1 MGYWTSITFSQG
13 QQDIVNNRT
22 YLVVYLSINAS
33 SGYYAEY
40 TNASGNL
47 IVNGISYPFTTH
59 FKVNGSSQVIYSV
72 GVWINHE
79 FDGTKRVAASASFN
93 TGIVGTLTT
102 SDYTWL
108 TTIPRAS
115 SPTTSKSEI
124 TFGESFEILTHRKS
138 TAFTHDIYVM
148 ANNNPST
155 YTKIADKIQTDTS
168 WTLPESWKEYFPTAE
183 VKLLVRVFTFNG
195 STSLGRIDA
204 PLITI
209 RPTTDMLPDCEISV
223 ADETGNFLKYG
234 GFVQGQSKV
243 KITLNNTFKYN
254 AHLRSQS
261 ITVDD
266 ITYNTGT
273 QIVDANNQ
281 LLKIKSKVID
291 SRNGETVKNTTLEI
305 MPWHQ
310 PIIDAVKIER
320 CKANG
325 TEDGNGDFINVSY
338 DVIVSRLNDKNLK
351 SLVIKLSKQEAS
363 DETSYNIP
371 LSDYEASG
379 NTIIECSSDYAWNIE
394 IKLKDAFAESI
405 YTQLVGTGFTLMDFH
420 NSGRGMAVGKVSEQA
435 NLFDVNLNT
444 EFRKGFSSNGVV
456 YDLNSE
462 ELQAIKL
469 ITNNNGNIRLGK
481 ILQTLGLRVP
491 IKVEKNGQFD
501 IVKFSDGTCEA
512 SCQITQITPVNT
524 VNYNPY
530 LWRWIG
536 NLRLPYGLFK
546 RVDNVQVS
554 GHCNGGTFTCGAVA
568 TPTQIQIILMSPTRE
583 ATNTSV
589 PAELPFI
596 KIFGRYKD

>member
-22 YLVVYLSINAS
+22 YLAVYLSMNAS
-33 SGYYAEY
+33 NGYYAEY
-40 TNASGNL
+40 TNASGTL
-47 IVNGISYPFTTH
+47 TVNGVSYPFTTR

-148 ANNNPST
+148 ANNDPST

-195 STSLGRIDA
+195 NTNLGRIDA
-204 PLITI
+204 PLITV
-209 RPTTDMLPDCEISV
+209 RPTPDMLPDCEISV
-223 ADETGNFLKYG
+223 ADETENFLKYG

-243 KITLNNTFKYN
+243 KITLNNTLKYN

-273 QIVDANNQ
+273 QIVDATNQ

-291 SRNGETVKNTTLEI
+291 SRNGETVKNNTLEI

-310 PIIDAVKIER
+310 PIIDTVRIER
-320 CKANG
+320 CKADG
-325 TEDGNGDFINVSY
+325 TEDGNGDFINVGY

-420 NSGRGMAVGKVSEQA
+420 NSGRGMAIGKVSEKSEV
-435 NLFDVNLNT
+435 LDVNLQT
-444 EFRKGFSSNGVV
+444 DFRKGFSCRAVT

-462 ELQAIKL
+462 EQQVIKL
-469 ITNNNGNIRLGK
+469 LTNDNGNIRLGK
-481 ILQTLGLRVP
+481 VLQTLGLRVP
-491 IKVEKNGQFD
+491 IKIEKLGQFEV
-501 IVKFSDGTCEA
+501 VKYSDKTCEA
-512 SCQITQITPVNT
+512 SCQIRQITPIAMTQV
-524 VNYNPY
+524 NPY
-530 LWRWIG
+530 LFRWIG
-536 NLRLPYGLFK
+536 NLILPNELFTS
-546 RVDNVQVS
+546 VDNVQVT
-554 GHCNGGTFTCGAVA
+554 GHYNAGIFTCGAVA
-568 TPTQIQIILMSPTRE
+568 KTDRIQIIYLMQNRGVS
-583 ATNTSV
+583 ANQV
-589 PAELPFI
+589 PEELPFVRI
-596 KIFGRYKD
+596 YGRYK

>member
-22 YLVVYLSINAS
+22 YLAVYLSMNAS
-33 SGYYAEY
+33 NGYYAEY
-40 TNASGNL
+40 TNASGTL
-47 IVNGISYPFTTH
+47 TVNGVSYPFTTR

-148 ANNNPST
+148 ANNDPST

-195 STSLGRIDA
+195 NTNLGRIDA
-204 PLITI
+204 PLITV
-209 RPTTDMLPDCEISV
+209 RPTPDMLPDCEISV
-223 ADETGNFLKYG
+223 ADETENFLKYG

-243 KITLNNTFKYN
+243 KITLNNTLKYN

-273 QIVDANNQ
+273 QIVDATNQ

-291 SRNGETVKNTTLEI
+291 SRNGETVKNNTLEI

-310 PIIDAVKIER
+310 PIIDTVRIER
-320 CKANG
+320 CKADG
-325 TEDGNGDFINVSY
+325 TEDGNGDFINVGY

-420 NSGRGMAVGKVSEQA
+420 NSGRGMAIGKVSEKSEV
-435 NLFDVNLNT
+435 LDVNLQT
-444 EFRKGFSSNGVV
+444 DFRKGFSCRAVT

-462 ELQAIKL
+462 EQQVIKL
-469 ITNNNGNIRLGK
+469 LTNDNGNIRLGK
-481 ILQTLGLRVP
+481 VLQTLGLRVP
-491 IKVEKNGQFD
+491 IKIEKLGQFEV
-501 IVKFSDGTCEA
+501 VKYSDKTCEA
-512 SCQITQITPVNT
+512 SCQIRQITPIAMTQV
-524 VNYNPY
+524 NPY
-530 LWRWIG
+530 LFRWIG
-536 NLRLPYGLFK
+536 NLILPNELFTS
-546 RVDNVQVS
+546 VDNVQVT
-554 GHCNGGTFTCGAVA
+554 GHYNAGIFTCGAVA
-568 TPTQIQIILMSPTRE
+568 KTDRIQIIYLMQNRGVS
-583 ATNTSV
+583 ANQV
-589 PAELPFI
+589 PEELPFVRI
-596 KIFGRYKD
+596 YGRCK

>member
-13 QQDIVNNRT
+13 QQDVANNRT
-22 YLVVYLSINAS
+22 YLAVYLSMNAS
-33 SGYYAEY
+33 NGYYAEY
-40 TNASGNL
+40 TNADGILTING
-47 IVNGISYPFTTH
+47 VNYPFTTR

-138 TAFTHDIYVM
+138 TAFTHDVYVM

-155 YTKIADKIQTDTS
+155 YTKIADKIPTDTS

-183 VKLLVRVFTFNG
+183 VKLMVRVFTFNG
-195 STSLGRIDA
+195 NTNLGRIDA
-204 PLITI
+204 PLITVK
-209 RPTTDMLPDCEISV
+209 PSSDMLPECNISV
-223 ADETGNFLKYG
+223 SDETGNFSKYG
-234 GFVQGQSKV
+234 GFVQSQSKV

-273 QIVDANNQ
+273 QIVDATNQ

-320 CKANG
+320 CKADG
-325 TEDGNGDFINVSY
+325 TEDGNGDFVNVSY

-394 IKLKDAFAESI
+394 IKLKDTFAESI

-420 NSGRGMAVGKVSEQA
+420 NSGRGMAIGKVSEKSEV
-435 NLFDVNLNT
+435 LDVNLQT
-444 EFRKGFSSNGVV
+444 DFRKGFSCRAVT

-462 ELQAIKL
+462 EQQVIKL
-469 ITNNNGNIRLGK
+469 LTNDNGNVRLGK
-481 ILQTLGLRVP
+481 VLQTLGLRVP
-491 IKVEKNGQFD
+491 IKIEKLGQFEV
-501 IVKFSDGTCEA
+501 VKYSDGTCEA
-512 SCQITQITPVNT
+512 SCQIKQITPVNMT
-524 VNYNPY
+524 QVNPY
-530 LWRWIG
+530 LFRWIG
-536 NLRLPYGLFK
+536 DLILPNELFK
-546 RVDNVQVS
+546 SVNNVQVT
-554 GHCNGGTFTCGAVA
+554 GHYNAGIFTCGAVA
-568 TPTQIQIILMSPTRE
+568 KTDRIQIIHLMQNRGVS
-583 ATNTSV
+583 ANQV
-589 PAELPFI
+589 PEELPFVRI
-596 KIFGRYKD
+596 YGRYK

>member
-13 QQDIVNNRT
+13 QQDVANNRT
-22 YLVVYLSINAS
+22 YLVVYLSMNAS
-33 SGYYAEY
+33 NGYYAEY
-40 TNASGNL
+40 TNASGTL
-47 IVNGISYPFTTH
+47 TVNGVSYPFTTH
-59 FKVNGSSQVIYSV
+59 FKVNGSSQVIYSA

-138 TAFTHDIYVM
+138 TAFTHDVYVM
-148 ANNNPST
+148 ANNDPST

-183 VKLLVRVFTFNG
+183 GKLLVRVFTFNG

-204 PLITI
+204 PLITV
-209 RPTTDMLPDCEISV
+209 RPTPDMLPDCEISV
-223 ADETGNFLKYG
+223 ADETKNFSKYG

-243 KITLNNTFKYN
+243 KITLNNTFKYK

-273 QIVDANNQ
+273 QIVDATNQ

-320 CKANG
+320 CKADG
-325 TEDGNGDFINVSY
+325 IEDGNGDFINVSY
-338 DVIVSRLNDKNLK
+338 DVIVSRLNNKNLK
-351 SLVIKLSKQEAS
+351 SLVIKLSKQETS

-420 NSGRGMAVGKVSEQA
+420 TSGRGMAIGKVSEKSEV
-435 NLFDVNLNT
+435 LDVNLQT
-444 EFRKGFSSNGVV
+444 DFRKGFSCRDVK

-462 ELQAIKL
+462 EQQAIKL
-469 ITNNNGNIRLGK
+469 LTNDNGNIRLGK
-481 ILQTLGLRVP
+481 VLQTLGLRVP
-491 IKVEKNGQFD
+491 IKIEKLGQFEV
-501 IVKFSDGTCEA
+501 VKYSDKTCEA
-512 SCQITQITPVNT
+512 SCQIRQITPIAMTQV
-524 VNYNPY
+524 NPY
-530 LWRWIG
+530 LFRWIG
-536 NLRLPYGLFK
+536 NLILPNELFTS
-546 RVDNVQVS
+546 VDNVQVT
-554 GHCNGGTFTCGAVA
+554 GHYNAGIFTCGAVA
-568 TPTQIQIILMSPTRE
+568 KTDRIQIIYLMQNRGVS
-583 ATNTSV
+583 ANQV
-589 PAELPFI
+589 PEELPFVRI
-596 KIFGRYKD
+596 YGRYK

>member
-22 YLVVYLSINAS
+22 YLAVYLSMNAS

-40 TNASGNL
+40 TNASGTL
-47 IVNGISYPFTTH
+47 TVNGISYPFTTR

-72 GVWINHE
+72 GVWIDHE

-138 TAFTHDIYVM
+138 TAFTHDVYVGV
-148 ANNNPST
+148 NNDINSLI
-155 YTKIADKIQTDTS
+155 KIADKIPTDTS
-168 WTLPESWKEYFPTAE
+168 WTLPESWKEYFQTAE

-281 LLKIKSKVID
+281 LLKIKSKVVD

-420 NSGRGMAVGKVSEQA
+420 NSGRGMAIGKVSEKSEV
-435 NLFDVNLNT
+435 LDVNLQT
-444 EFRKGFSSNGVV
+444 DFRKGFSCRAVT

-462 ELQAIKL
+462 EQQVIKL
-469 ITNNNGNIRLGK
+469 LTNDNGNIRLGK
-481 ILQTLGLRVP
+481 VLQTLGLRVP
-491 IKVEKNGQFD
+491 IKIEKLGQFEV
-501 IVKFSDGTCEA
+501 VKYSDKTCEA
-512 SCQITQITPVNT
+512 SCQIKQITPVNMT
-524 VNYNPY
+524 QVNPY
-530 LWRWIG
+530 LFRWIG
-536 NLRLPYGLFK
+536 NLILPNELFTS
-546 RVDNVQVS
+546 VDNVQVT
-554 GHCNGGTFTCGAVA
+554 GHYNAGIFTCGAVA
-568 TPTQIQIILMSPTRE
+568 KTDRIQIIYLMQNRGVS
-583 ATNTSV
+583 ANQV
-589 PAELPFI
+589 PEELPFVRI
-596 KIFGRYKD
+596 YGRYK

>member
-13 QQDIVNNRT
+13 QQDVANNRT
-22 YLVVYLSINAS
+22 YLAVYLSMNAS
-33 SGYYAEY
+33 NGYYAEY
-40 TNASGNL
+40 TNADGILTING
-47 IVNGISYPFTTH
+47 VNYPFTTR

-138 TAFTHDIYVM
+138 TAFTHDVYVM

-155 YTKIADKIQTDTS
+155 YTKIADKIPTDTS

-183 VKLLVRVFTFNG
+183 VKLMVRVFTFNG
-195 STSLGRIDA
+195 NTNLGRIDA
-204 PLITI
+204 PLITVK
-209 RPTTDMLPDCEISV
+209 PSSDMLPECNISV
-223 ADETGNFLKYG
+223 SDETGNFSKYG

-273 QIVDANNQ
+273 QIVDATNQ

-320 CKANG
+320 CKADG
-325 TEDGNGDFINVSY
+325 TEDGNGDFVNVSY

-420 NSGRGMAVGKVSEQA
+420 NSGRGMAIGKVSEKSEV
-435 NLFDVNLNT
+435 LDVNLQT
-444 EFRKGFSSNGVV
+444 DFRKGFSCRAVT

-462 ELQAIKL
+462 EQQVIKL
-469 ITNNNGNIRLGK
+469 LTNDNGNVRLGK
-481 ILQTLGLRVP
+481 VLQTLGLRVP
-491 IKVEKNGQFD
+491 IKIEKLGQFEV
-501 IVKFSDGTCEA
+501 VKYSDGTCEA
-512 SCQITQITPVNT
+512 SCQIKQITPVNMT
-524 VNYNPY
+524 QVNPY
-530 LWRWIG
+530 LFRWIG
-536 NLRLPYGLFK
+536 DLILPNELFK
-546 RVDNVQVS
+546 SVNNVQVT
-554 GHCNGGTFTCGAVA
+554 GHYNAGIFTCGAVA
-568 TPTQIQIILMSPTRE
+568 KTDRIQIIHLMQNRGVS
-583 ATNTSV
+583 ANQV
-589 PAELPFI
+589 PEELPFVRI
-596 KIFGRYKD
+596 YGRYK

>member
-22 YLVVYLSINAS
+22 YLAVYLSMNAS
-33 SGYYAEY
+33 NGYYAEY
-40 TNASGNL
+40 TNASGTL
-47 IVNGISYPFTTH
+47 TVNGVSYPFTTR

-138 TAFTHDIYVM
+138 TAFTHDVYVM
-148 ANNNPST
+148 ANNDPST

-223 ADETGNFLKYG
+223 ADETKNFLKYG

-273 QIVDANNQ
+273 QIVDATNQ

-320 CKANG
+320 CKADG

-363 DETSYNIP
+363 DEISYSIP

-420 NSGRGMAVGKVSEQA
+420 NSGRGMAIGKVSEKSEI
-435 NLFDVNLNT
+435 LDVNLQT
-444 EFRKGFSSNGVV
+444 DFRKGFSCRAVT

-462 ELQAIKL
+462 EQQVIKL
-469 ITNNNGNIRLGK
+469 LTNDNGNIRLGK
-481 ILQTLGLRVP
+481 VLQTLGLRVP
-491 IKVEKNGQFD
+491 IKIEKLGQFEV
-501 IVKFSDGTCEA
+501 VKYSDGTCEA
-512 SCQITQITPVNT
+512 SCQIKQITPVNMT
-524 VNYNPY
+524 QVNPY
-530 LWRWIG
+530 LFRWIG
-536 NLRLPYGLFK
+536 NLILPNELFTS
-546 RVDNVQVS
+546 VDNVQVT
-554 GHCNGGTFTCGAVA
+554 GHYNAGIFTCGAVA
-568 TPTQIQIILMSPTRE
+568 KTDRIQIIHLMQNRGVS
-583 ATNTSV
+583 ANQV
-589 PAELPFI
+589 PEELPFVRI
-596 KIFGRYKD
+596 YGRYK

>member
-22 YLVVYLSINAS
+22 YLAVYLSMNAS
-33 SGYYAEY
+33 NGYYAEY
-40 TNASGNL
+40 TNASGTL
-47 IVNGISYPFTTH
+47 TVNGVSYPFTTR

-138 TAFTHDIYVM
+138 TAFTHDVYVM
-148 ANNNPST
+148 ANNDPST

-204 PLITI
+204 PLITV
-209 RPTTDMLPDCEISV
+209 RPTPDMLPDCEISV
-223 ADETGNFLKYG
+223 ADETKNFSKYG

-266 ITYNTGT
+266 ITYNTDT
-273 QIVDANNQ
+273 QIVDAVNQ

-320 CKANG
+320 CKADG

-420 NSGRGMAVGKVSEQA
+420 NSGRGMAIGKVSEKSEV
-435 NLFDVNLNT
+435 LDVNLQT
-444 EFRKGFSSNGVV
+444 DFRKGFSCRAVT

-462 ELQAIKL
+462 EQQVIKL
-469 ITNNNGNIRLGK
+469 LTNDNSNIRLGK
-481 ILQTLGLRVP
+481 VLQTLGLRVP
-491 IKVEKNGQFD
+491 IKIEKLGQFEV
-501 IVKFSDGTCEA
+501 VKYSDGTCEA
-512 SCQITQITPVNT
+512 SCQIKQITPVNMT
-524 VNYNPY
+524 QLNPY
-530 LWRWIG
+530 LFRWIG
-536 NLRLPYGLFK
+536 NLILPNELFTS
-546 RVDNVQVS
+546 VDNVQVT
-554 GHCNGGTFTCGAVA
+554 GHYNAGIFTCGAVA
-568 TPTQIQIILMSPTRE
+568 KTDRIQIIHLMQNRGVS
-583 ATNTSV
+583 ANQV
-589 PAELPFI
+589 PEELPFVRI
-596 KIFGRYKD
+596 YGRYK

>member
-22 YLVVYLSINAS
+22 YLAVYLSINAS
-33 SGYYAEY
+33 SGYYAEH
-40 TNASGNL
+40 S
-47 IVNGISYPFTTH
+47 NGTGVLTINGQNYPFTTR

-72 GVWINHE
+72 GIWIDHE

-124 TFGESFEILTHRKS
+124 TFGEAFEILTHRKS
-138 TAFTHDIYVM
+138 TAFTHDIYVA
-148 ANNNPST
+148 ANNDPST
-155 YTKIADKIQTDTS
+155 FAKIADKIPTDTS

-204 PLITI
+204 PLITV
-209 RPTTDMLPDCEISV
+209 RPTPDMLPDCEISV
-223 ADETGNFLKYG
+223 ADETENFSKYG

-273 QIVDANNQ
+273 QIVDATNQ
-281 LLKIKSKVID
+281 LLKITSKVID
-291 SRNGETVKNTTLEI
+291 SRNGETVKNNTLEI

-310 PIIDAVKIER
+310 PIIDTVRIER
-320 CKANG
+320 CKADG
-325 TEDGNGDFINVSY
+325 TEDGNGDYINVSY
-338 DVIVSRLNDKNLK
+338 DVNISRLNDKNLK

-420 NSGRGMAVGKVSEQA
+420 NSGRGMAIGKVSEKSEV
-435 NLFDVNLNT
+435 LDVNLQT
-444 EFRKGFSSNGVV
+444 DFRKGFSCRAVT

-462 ELQAIKL
+462 EQQAIKL
-469 ITNNNGNIRLGK
+469 LTNDNGNIRLGK
-481 ILQTLGLRVP
+481 VLQTLGLRVP
-491 IKVEKNGQFD
+491 IKIEKLGQFEV
-501 IVKFSDGTCEA
+501 VKYSDGTCEA
-512 SCQITQITPVNT
+512 SCQIKQITPVNM
-524 VNYNPY
+524 VQVNPY
-530 LWRWIG
+530 LFRWIG
-536 NLRLPYGLFK
+536 DLILPNELFTS
-546 RVDNVQVS
+546 VDNVQVT
-554 GHCNGGTFTCGAVA
+554 GHYNAGIFTCGAVA
-568 TPTQIQIILMSPTRE
+568 KTDRIQIIHLMQNRAVS
-583 ATNTSV
+583 ANQV
-589 PAELPFI
+589 PEELPFVRI
-596 KIFGRYKD
+596 YGRYK

>member
-13 QQDIVNNRT
+13 QQDVANNRT
-22 YLVVYLSINAS
+22 YLVVYLSMNAS
-33 SGYYAEY
+33 NGYYAEY
-40 TNASGNL
+40 TNASGTL
-47 IVNGISYPFTTH
+47 TVNGVSYPFTTH
-59 FKVNGSSQVIYSV
+59 FKVNGSSQVIYSA

-138 TAFTHDIYVM
+138 TAFTHDVYVM
-148 ANNNPST
+148 ANNDPST

-204 PLITI
+204 PLITV
-209 RPTTDMLPDCEISV
+209 RPTPDMLPDCEISV
-223 ADETGNFLKYG
+223 ADETKNFSKYG

-243 KITLNNTFKYN
+243 KITLNNTFKYK

-273 QIVDANNQ
+273 QIVDATNQ

-320 CKANG
+320 CKADG
-325 TEDGNGDFINVSY
+325 IEDGNGDFINVSY
-338 DVIVSRLNDKNLK
+338 DVIVSRLNNKNLK
-351 SLVIKLSKQEAS
+351 SLVIKLSKQETS

-420 NSGRGMAVGKVSEQA
+420 TSGRGMAIGKVSEKSEV
-435 NLFDVNLNT
+435 LDVNLQT
-444 EFRKGFSSNGVV
+444 DFRKGFSCRDVK

-462 ELQAIKL
+462 EQQAIKL
-469 ITNNNGNIRLGK
+469 LTNDNGNIRLGK
-481 ILQTLGLRVP
+481 VLQTLGLRVP
-491 IKVEKNGQFD
+491 IKIEKLGQFEV
-501 IVKFSDGTCEA
+501 VKYSDKTCEA
-512 SCQITQITPVNT
+512 SCQIRQITPIAMTQV
-524 VNYNPY
+524 NPY
-530 LWRWIG
+530 LFRWIG
-536 NLRLPYGLFK
+536 NLILPNELFTS
-546 RVDNVQVS
+546 VDNVQVT
-554 GHCNGGTFTCGAVA
+554 GHYNAGIFTCGAVA
-568 TPTQIQIILMSPTRE
+568 KTDRIQIIYLMQNRGVS
-583 ATNTSV
+583 ANQV
-589 PAELPFI
+589 PEELPFVRI
-596 KIFGRYKD
+596 YGRYK

>member
-13 QQDIVNNRT
+13 QQDVANNRT
-22 YLVVYLSINAS
+22 YLVVYLSMNAS
-33 SGYYAEY
+33 NGYYAEY
-40 TNASGNL
+40 TNASGTL
-47 IVNGISYPFTTH
+47 TVNGVSYPFTTH
-59 FKVNGSSQVIYSV
+59 FKVNGSSQVIYSA

-138 TAFTHDIYVM
+138 TAFTHDVYVM
-148 ANNNPST
+148 ANNDPST

-204 PLITI
+204 PLITV
-209 RPTTDMLPDCEISV
+209 RPTPDMLPDCEISV
-223 ADETGNFLKYG
+223 ADETKNFSKYG

-243 KITLNNTFKYN
+243 KITLNNTFKYK

-273 QIVDANNQ
+273 QIVDATNQ

-320 CKANG
+320 CKADG
-325 TEDGNGDFINVSY
+325 IEDGNGDFINVSY
-338 DVIVSRLNDKNLK
+338 DVIVSRLNNKNLK
-351 SLVIKLSKQEAS
+351 SLVIKLSKQETS

-420 NSGRGMAVGKVSEQA
+420 NSGRGMAIGKVSEKSEV
-435 NLFDVNLNT
+435 LDVNLQT
-444 EFRKGFSSNGVV
+444 DFRKGFSCRDVK

-462 ELQAIKL
+462 EQQAIKL
-469 ITNNNGNIRLGK
+469 LTNDNGNIRLGK
-481 ILQTLGLRVP
+481 VLQTLGLRVP
-491 IKVEKNGQFD
+491 IKIEKLGQFEV
-501 IVKFSDGTCEA
+501 VKYSDKTCEA
-512 SCQITQITPVNT
+512 SCQIRQITPIAMTQV
-524 VNYNPY
+524 NPY
-530 LWRWIG
+530 LFRWIG
-536 NLRLPYGLFK
+536 NLILPNELFTS
-546 RVDNVQVS
+546 VDNVQVT
-554 GHCNGGTFTCGAVA
+554 GHYNAGIFTCGAVA
-568 TPTQIQIILMSPTRE
+568 KTDRIQIIYLMQNRGVS
-583 ATNTSV
+583 ANQV
-589 PAELPFI
+589 PEELPFVRI
-596 KIFGRYKD
+596 YGRYK

>member
-138 TAFTHDIYVM
+138 TAFTHDVYVM

-273 QIVDANNQ
+273 Q
-281 LLKIKSKVID
+281 LLKIKSKVVD

-420 NSGRGMAVGKVSEQA
+420 NSGRGMAIGKVSEKSEV
-435 NLFDVNLNT
+435 LDVNLQT
-444 EFRKGFSSNGVV
+444 DFRKGFSCRAVT

-462 ELQAIKL
+462 EQQVIKL
-469 ITNNNGNIRLGK
+469 LTNDNGNIRLGK
-481 ILQTLGLRVP
+481 VLQTLGLRVP
-491 IKVEKNGQFD
+491 IKIEKLGQFEV
-501 IVKFSDGTCEA
+501 VKYSDKTCEA
-512 SCQITQITPVNT
+512 SCQIKQITPVNMT
-524 VNYNPY
+524 QVNPY
-530 LWRWIG
+530 LFRWIG
-536 NLRLPYGLFK
+536 NLILPNELFTS
-546 RVDNVQVS
+546 VDNVQVT
-554 GHCNGGTFTCGAVA
+554 GHYNAGIFTCGAVA
-568 TPTQIQIILMSPTRE
+568 KTDRIQIIYLMQNRGVS
-583 ATNTSV
+583 ANQV
-589 PAELPFI
+589 PEELPFVRI
-596 KIFGRYKD
+596 YGRYK